1 MIALTLQR
9 VFDAGLTALVL
20 LDLRYALREG
30 LLSRIS
36 PAPEMRPVIVPA
48 RQHELRADLYLP
60 GCAGRRGGVVLVPG
74 FTEFGKE
81 EPRVVWLA
89 RLLARIGFAV
99 LVPDFLGLRSLRAL
113 ETDVHD
119 TVDSFRYLASLAP
132 QVRPDR
138 VGLIGFSYGAGPT
151 LVAAA
156 DPAIA
161 RQVCF
166 VISVGGYY
174 DLADV
179 IRFLTTGHFE
189 WQEHRGHLLPSTHA
203 RGRFLLANLD
213 LLRDEKDRQILAAAA
228 KSLADGGWA
237 EAAVPTA
244 ELTPWGSAL
253 HALLMNTDA
262 KQVGGLITQLDPQVR
277 DRIAFLSPSR
287 VVGRLHAHLVIV
299 HGVQDDFI
307 PYTESLRLAAA
318 APARDRVHLAITRLL
333 NHVDP
338 TGLRLNPR
346 TFLRVY
352 LRELWQIARVVRFVV
367 GQRR

>member
-1 MIALTLQR
+1 M
-9 VFDAGLTALVL
+9 
-20 LDLRYALREG
+20 
-30 LLSRIS
+30 
-36 PAPEMRPVIVPA
+36 IVPA
-48 RQHELRADLYLP
+48 REHELRADLYLP
-60 GCAGRRGGVVLVPG
+60 GRAGRHGGVVLAPG
-74 FTEFGKE
+74 FTELGKD

-113 ETDVHD
+113 ETDVGD
-119 TVDSFRYLASLAP
+119 MVDSFRTLASLGP
-132 QVRPDR
+132 RVRPDR

-174 DLADV
+174 DLVDV
-179 IRFLTTGHFE
+179 IRFLTTGHFD
-189 WQEHRGHLLPSTHA
+189 WQGHRGHLLPSPHG

-213 LLRDEKDRQILAAAA
+213 LLRDAKDRQILAAAA
-228 KSLADGGWA
+228 REVAEGDCT
-237 EAAVPTA
+237 EAAIPTA
-244 ELTPWGSAL
+244 ELTRWGAAL
-253 HALLMNTDA
+253 HALLMNSDP
-262 KQVGGLITQLDPQVR
+262 KQVKGLITQLDPQVR

-287 VVGRLHAHLVIV
+287 VIGRLHAHLVIV
-299 HGVQDDFI
+299 HGVHDDFI

-338 TGLRLNPR
+338 TGPGLDPR

-352 LRELWQIARVVRFVV
+352 LRELWQIARVVNFVV
-367 GQRR
+367 AQRR

>member
-1 MIALTLQR
+1 M
-9 VFDAGLTALVL
+9 V
-20 LDLRYALREG
+20 
-30 LLSRIS
+30 
-36 PAPEMRPVIVPA
+36 VPT

-60 GCAGRRGGVVLVPG
+60 GRGGRHGGVVLAPG
-74 FTEFGKE
+74 FTELGKD

-99 LVPDFLGLRSLRAL
+99 LVPDFLGLRSLKAL
-113 ETDVHD
+113 ETDVRD
-119 TVDSFRYLASLAP
+119 MVDSFRTLASLGP
-132 QVRPDR
+132 RVRPDR

-151 LVAAA
+151 LIAAA

-174 DLADV
+174 DLVDV
-179 IRFLTTGHFE
+179 IRFLTTGHFD
-189 WQEHRGHLLPSTHA
+189 WQGNRGHLPPSPDA

-213 LLRDEKDRQILAAAA
+213 LLRDAKDREILAAAA
-228 KSLADGGWA
+228 RDLAEGA
-237 EAAVPTA
+237 RREVAVPTA
-244 ELTPWGSAL
+244 ELTPWGAAL
-253 HALLMNTDA
+253 HALLMNTDPT
-262 KQVGGLITQLDPQVR
+262 QVGGLIAQLDPQVR

-352 LRELWQIARVVRFVV
+352 LRDLWRIARVVNFVV
-367 GQRR
+367 AQRR

>member
-1 MIALTLQR
+1 MIARTFHR
-9 VFDAGLTALVL
+9 VIDAGLTALAL
-20 LDLRYALREG
+20 FELRQALREG
-30 LLSRIS
+30 FLSRITPS
-36 PAPEMRPVIVPA
+36 PEVRPLAVPA

-60 GCAGRRGGVVLVPG
+60 GRAGRHGGVVLAPG
-74 FTEFGKE
+74 FTELGKD

-89 RLLARIGFAV
+89 RLLARVGFAV

-113 ETDVHD
+113 ETDVRD
-119 TVDSFRYLASLAP
+119 MVDSFRTLASLGP
-132 QVRPDR
+132 RVRPDR

-151 LVAAA
+151 LIAAA

-174 DLADV
+174 DLVDV
-179 IRFLTTGHFE
+179 IRFLTTGHFD
-189 WQEHRGHLLPSTHA
+189 WQGHRGHLPPSPDA

-213 LLRDEKDRQILAAAA
+213 LLRDAKDREILAAAA
-228 KSLADGGWA
+228 RDLADGGWS
-237 EAAVPTA
+237 EAALPTA
-244 ELTPWGSAL
+244 ELTPWGAAL
-253 HALLMNTDA
+253 HALLMNTDP
-262 KQVGGLITQLDPQVR
+262 KRVGGLVTQLDPQVR

-287 VVGRLHAHLVIV
+287 VVARLHAHLVIV

-338 TGLRLNPR
+338 TGPRLDPR

-352 LRELWQIARVVRFVV
+352 LRELWQIARVVNFVV
-367 GQRR
+367 AQRR